1 MSGLGR
7 ASVYEWRGEE
17 ESFAEDWQKALEIG
31 ADLLEDEAVRRA
43 KDGVE
48 EPVYQG
54 GKLVGHVQKYSDTL
68 LIFLLKGAKPEK
80 YRERSQHELS
90 GAYAI
95 SAARRSRFQLLANGF
110 WTVREVYQMTF
121 PSRVEGGLAIHNAQS
136 LPMFKFFQLGKRHPQ
151 LPYHE

>member
-1 MSGLGR
+1 M
-7 ASVYEWRGEE
+7 
-17 ESFAEDWQKALEIG
+17 G

-80 YRERSQHELS
+80 FRERSQHEFS
-90 GAYAI
+90 GEDGI
-95 SAARRSRFQLLANGF
+95 STG
-110 WTVREVYQMTF
+110 
-121 PSRVEGGLAIHNAQS
+121 
-136 LPMFKFFQLGKRHPQ
+136 
-151 LPYHE
+151 